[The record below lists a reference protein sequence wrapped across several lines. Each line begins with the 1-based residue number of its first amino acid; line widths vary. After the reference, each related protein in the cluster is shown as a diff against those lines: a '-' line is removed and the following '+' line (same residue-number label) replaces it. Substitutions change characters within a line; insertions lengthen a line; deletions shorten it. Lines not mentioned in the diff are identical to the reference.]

1 MFVRPV
7 RRMEKA
13 FKAMV
18 TFYTGEDRVRIQEA
32 VRGLLGTNYEV
43 FEGDKLTPEDLP
55 SIFQGTSLFGG
66 ETRRI
71 LLKDLGENSSV
82 WARVPEYLQTEH
94 VVVIWETKI
103 DKRSAGYKALKAAG
117 VEIVEFAEKKGPEVK
132 LVFEIFEMA
141 MRDGERAVRM
151 CEQIELTQD
160 PYMFFGLMVTQALKK
175 FGVRQGVRERKI
187 LKELA
192 ELDVR
197 MKTSGME
204 PWILV
209 KMFLVRMGSW

>member
-1 MFVRPV
+1 M
-7 RRMEKA
+7 
-13 FKAMV
+13 
-18 TFYTGEDRVRIQEA
+18 
-32 VRGLLGTNYEV
+32 
-43 FEGDKLTPEDLP
+43 
-55 SIFQGTSLFGG
+55 
-66 ETRRI
+66 
-71 LLKDLGENSSV
+71 
-82 WARVPEYLQTEH
+82 
-94 VVVIWETKI
+94 
-103 DKRSAGYKALKAAG
+103 
-117 VEIVEFAEKKGPEVK
+117 
-132 LVFEIFEMA
+132 FEIFEMA